1 MATRHRGS
9 APPVPGDYIPLPNG
23 VRPALAIP
31 HRKVGAH
38 RTILMTDIMAYKRAD
53 DEKRN
58 AALDEL
64 AAEAQRHRLEY

>member
-1 MATRHRGS
+1 
-9 APPVPGDYIPLPNG
+9 

-38 RTILMTDIMAYKRAD
+38 RTILMADIMAYKRAD

-58 AALDEL
+58 AVLDEL
-64 AAEAQRHRLEY
+64 AAEVQHHRLEY